1 MFGVDNSYSAHV
13 DNRQKNIVVPG
24 EGPTYIRWY

>member
-24 EGPTYIRWY
+24 EGPTYIR